1 MNYQARRFLSTG
13 DRRALP
19 VVVLGILI
27 AIIPFILAP
36 SPGEGGPMTFVVRLL
51 QAIAVLVGLGVVTT
65 GVYSYRTGNLRP
77 AVAAAT
83 TIIGLLIVGVVGGF
97 VETTGGPLIPIL
109 VWILAAAVTISAS
122 LAVTYR
128 FVSGEQR

>member
-1 MNYQARRFLSTG
+1 MKRQSKQFLSTG

-19 VVVLGILI
+19 VVLLGILI
-27 AIIPFILAP
+27 AIVPLILAP
-36 SPGEGGPMTFVVRLL
+36 SPGGGGPITFVVRLM
-51 QAIAVLVGLGVVTT
+51 QAIAVLVSLGVVAT

-83 TIIGLLIVGVVGGF
+83 TIIGLLIVGVVGGLI
-97 VETTGGPLIPIL
+97 ETTGGPLIPIW
-109 VWILAAAVTISAS
+109 VWVLAAVVAISAS

-128 FVSGEQR
+128 LVSGEQR